1 MDSVHSKDKIVKK
14 PRKILGVSELAQ
26 SVEEQVKDS
35 VSYDA
40 YRQLEVQLEKAN
52 AEIEQLKVLLAKVDV
67 AGLALPVSD
76 EEEIASI
83 QLNRIK
89 MLSRERALTLE
100 ESKILEVMV
109 KTKRQAKGDATE
121 IISTK
126 DLPKNLDKSQLIQIA
141 AVKNNAK
148 D

>member
-1 MDSVHSKDKIVKK
+1 MDSV
-14 PRKILGVSELAQ
+14 RKGRKVLNISEVAGAI
-26 SVEEQVKDS
+26 ERQVKDS
-35 VSYDA
+35 VPYDS
-40 YRQLEVQLEKAN
+40 YRQLEMQLEKAME
-52 AEIEQLKVLLAKVDV
+52 EIAALNRILAQVDV
-67 AGLALPVSD
+67 SGLALPVSD

-126 DLPKNLDKSQLIQIA
+126 DLPKNLDRKQLIQIA
-141 AVKNNAK
+141 AVKNNVK